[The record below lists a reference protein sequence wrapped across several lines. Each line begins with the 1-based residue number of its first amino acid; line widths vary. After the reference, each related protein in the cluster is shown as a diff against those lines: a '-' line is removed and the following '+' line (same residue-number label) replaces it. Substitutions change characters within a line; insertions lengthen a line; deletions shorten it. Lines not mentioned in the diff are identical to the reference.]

1 MAWRGP
7 AAWSSKEQRGGDRLP
22 YSRHVD
28 DMTLQLRDGSL
39 MRVLHLNGLSF
50 ETEDADHL
58 NHTQAVRETILR
70 STLDARFIVYH
81 HVIRRRV
88 SAELP
93 AHYADAFSG
102 HLHEK
107 WSNRLAKRTLFA
119 NELFLTI
126 MRRPPR
132 GKTGLLERLRKRF
145 NRDGRDAVD
154 PEELRD
160 LDSAVMGLSA
170 ALQQYGVR
178 DLACYQ
184 GEGGLCSE
192 PLEFLAALY
201 NGEMRP
207 VLKPDD
213 DVDLG
218 HHIPYKRLS
227 FGLDTIEY
235 RGAGGP
241 EFAAMICIKDY
252 PGEARVGILDDV
264 LRLPHEFVLTESYA
278 PVDRQVA
285 RERIDLSLRRL
296 KSTDEDV
303 AGERRE
309 MLAAKD
315 QLVGGQIGFGIHH
328 LSLSIRASDMA
339 GLDKAAAK
347 AVAALADFG
356 SIGVR
361 EDVNL
366 EPSFWAQFP
375 GNENYIARGAM
386 ISTPNAASF
395 VSMHGFPMGQLSGN
409 HWGDAI
415 TIFETTSSTPYFF
428 NFHEGDLGHFS
439 IIGPSGSG
447 KTVVMNFLTAQ
458 AQKLQPRTILF
469 DKDRGAEI
477 FLRALGGNY
486 VELRPGF
493 PTGFNPLR
501 LPDTQVNRAF
511 LRDWLSCLLAP
522 SQGPMLPADETVIA
536 AAVDANYEQS
546 LQLRT
551 LRHFG
556 ELLGG
561 TKRPE
566 EGDLQ
571 SRLRPWLDHSDRG
584 WVFDNDDDQLDLS
597 NRVIG
602 FDMTALLDQPAI
614 RTAVMMYLFHRV
626 DERLDGS
633 PAMIMIDEGWKVLDD
648 PVFAA
653 RLRDWLK
660 TLRKRNAI
668 VGFGTQSARDA
679 LDSKVASAIVEQT
692 ATQIF
697 MPNSR
702 ARADDYCT
710 GFGLSDHE
718 LALIRALPV
727 HSRCFL
733 IRKPNHSVVVRLD
746 LGQMPDML
754 TILSGRESTVRQLD
768 ILRQNHG
775 DSPDKWYAQLTN
787 TPWPS
792 DSPTDP
798 NMSLDLKEFAE

>member
-7 AAWSSKEQRGGDRLP
+7 AAWSKKEQRAGERLP

-28 DMTLQLRDGSL
+28 DRTLQLRDGSL
-39 MRVLHLNGLSF
+39 MRVLHLNGIAF
-50 ETEDADHL
+50 ETEDAEHL

-88 SAELP
+88 SAEMP
-93 AHYADAFSG
+93 AHYSGAFAS

-107 WSNRLAKRTLFA
+107 WSDRLAKRTLFA
-119 NELFLTI
+119 NELFLTVL
-126 MRRPPR
+126 RRPPR
-132 GKTGLLERLRKRF
+132 GKVGLLERIRRRM
-145 NRDGRDAVD
+145 NRYDYDAFFQ
-154 PEELRD
+154 EEMRD

-178 DLACYQ
+178 DLGCY
-184 GEGGLCSE
+184 EGDGGTCSE

-213 DVDLG
+213 AIDLG
-218 HHIPYKRLS
+218 HHIPYKRVS
-227 FGLDTIEY
+227 FGLDTVEA
-235 RGAGGP
+235 RGAGGA
-241 EFAAMICIKDY
+241 EFSAMISVKDY
-252 PGEARVGILDDV
+252 PSEARVGILDDV
-264 LRLPHEFVLTESYA
+264 LRLPHEFVLTESFA

-285 RERIDLSLRRL
+285 RERIDLSLRRM
-296 KSTDEDV
+296 KATDEDT

-315 QLVGGQIGFGIHH
+315 QLVGGQIGFGVHH
-328 LSLSIRASDMA
+328 LSLAIRESEMTL
-339 GLDKAAAK
+339 LDKAAAK

-375 GNENYIARGAM
+375 GNEHYIARGAM
-386 ISTPNAASF
+386 ISTANAASF
-395 VSMHGFPMGQLSGN
+395 ISMHGFPMGQLHDN

-415 TIFETTSSTPYFF
+415 TIFETTSATPYFF

-458 AQKLQPRTILF
+458 AQKLRPRTILF

-477 FLRALGGNY
+477 FVRALDGNY
-486 VELRPGF
+486 VELRPGI

-501 LPDTQVNRAF
+501 MPDNAVNRAF
-511 LRDWLSCLLAP
+511 LREWLACLLAP
-522 SQGPMLPADETVIA
+522 AQGAMLPADETLIA
-536 AAVDANYEQS
+536 AAVDANFEQTRE
-546 LQLRT
+546 LRT

-584 WVFDNDDDQLDLS
+584 WVFDNVEDGLDLS
-597 NRVIG
+597 NRIIG
-602 FDMTALLDQPAI
+602 FDMTALLDQPAL

-633 PAMIMIDEGWKVLDD
+633 PAMIMIDEGWKILDD

-679 LDSKVASAIVEQT
+679 LDSKVSSAIVEQT

-697 MPNSR
+697 LPNSR
-702 ARADDYCT
+702 ARSDDYCT
-710 GFGLSDHE
+710 GFGLSEHE
-718 LALIRALPV
+718 LALIKALPV

-746 LGQMPDML
+746 LGQMPDIL
-754 TILSGRESTVRQLD
+754 TILSGRESSVRALD
-768 ILRQNHG
+768 SLREKLGNG
-775 DSPDKWYAQLTN
+775 PENWYQQLTH
-787 TPWPS
+787 TPWPG
-792 DSPTDP
+792 DP
-798 NMSLDLKEFAE
+798 NAMLDLKAFAP

>member
-1 MAWRGP
+1 
-7 AAWSSKEQRGGDRLP
+7 
-22 YSRHVD
+22 
-28 DMTLQLRDGSL
+28 
-39 MRVLHLNGLSF
+39 
-50 ETEDADHL
+50 
-58 NHTQAVRETILR
+58 
-70 STLDARFIVYH
+70 
-81 HVIRRRV
+81 
-88 SAELP
+88 
-93 AHYADAFSG
+93 
-102 HLHEK
+102 
-107 WSNRLAKRTLFA
+107 
-119 NELFLTI
+119 
-126 MRRPPR
+126 
-132 GKTGLLERLRKRF
+132 
-145 NRDGRDAVD
+145 
-154 PEELRD
+154 
-160 LDSAVMGLSA
+160 
-170 ALQQYGVR
+170 
-178 DLACYQ
+178 
-184 GEGGLCSE
+184 
-192 PLEFLAALY
+192 
-201 NGEMRP
+201 
-207 VLKPDD
+207 LKPDD

-218 HHIPYKRLS
+218 NHIPYKRVS

-235 RGAGGP
+235 RGAGGS
-241 EFAAMICIKDY
+241 EFAAMISVKDY
-252 PGEARVGILDDV
+252 PGETRVGILDDV
-264 LRLPHEFVLTESYA
+264 LRLPHEFALTESFA

-285 RERIDLSLRRL
+285 KERIDLSLRRL
-296 KSTDEDV
+296 KATDEDV

-315 QLVGGQIGFGIHH
+315 QLIGGQIGFGMHH
-328 LSLSIRASDMA
+328 LSLSVRADDITS
-339 GLDKAAAK
+339 LDKAAAK

-366 EPSFWAQFP
+366 EPAFWAQFP
-375 GNENYIARGAM
+375 GNEMYIARGAM
-386 ISTPNAASF
+386 ISTINAASF
-395 VSMHGFPMGQLSGN
+395 ISMHGFPMGQPKGN

-415 TIFETTSSTPYFF
+415 TIFETTSATPYFF

-458 AQKLQPRTILF
+458 AQKLEPRTILF

-477 FLRALGGNY
+477 FLRSLGGNY
-486 VELRPGF
+486 VELRPGIS
-493 PTGFNPLR
+493 TGFNPLR
-501 LPDTQVNRAF
+501 LPDSPVNRAF
-511 LRDWLSCLLAP
+511 LRDWLACLLAP
-522 SQGPMLPADETVIA
+522 EQGGMSPADETLIA
-536 AAVDANYEQS
+536 SAVDASFEQGEH
-546 LQLRT
+546 LRT
-551 LRHFG
+551 LRHLG

-571 SRLRPWLDHSDRG
+571 SRLRPWLDRSDRG
-584 WVFDNDDDQLDLS
+584 WVFDNDQDGLDLS
-597 NRVIG
+597 NRIIG

-679 LDSKVASAIVEQT
+679 LDSKVSSAIVEQT

-702 ARADDYCT
+702 AKPEDYCG

-718 LALIRALPV
+718 LSLVRTLPV

-746 LGQMPDML
+746 LGQMPDIL
-754 TILSGRESTVRQLD
+754 TILSGRESSVRALD
-768 ILRQNHG
+768 SLRESYG
-775 DSPDKWYAQLTN
+775 DKPEKWYEHLTK
-787 TPWPS
+787 TPWPG
-792 DSPTDP
+792 DP
-798 NMSLDLKEFAE
+798 NILLDLSEFAQ

>member
-1 MAWRGP
+1 MMAWRGP
-7 AAWSSKEQRGGDRLP
+7 AAWGKYEQRAGERLP
-22 YSRHVD
+22 YRRHVD
-28 DMTLQLRDGSL
+28 DVTLQLRDGSL
-39 MRVLHLNGLSF
+39 MRVLHLNGLPF

-88 SAELP
+88 SAEMP
-93 AHYADAFSG
+93 SHFSG
-102 HLHEK
+102 AFAAHLQEK
-107 WSNRLAKRTLFA
+107 WTYRLAKRTLFA
-119 NELFLTI
+119 NELFLTVL
-126 MRRPPR
+126 RRPPR
-132 GKTGLLERLRKRF
+132 GKVGLLERLRRRF
-145 NRDGRDAVD
+145 NRTHHDAIFQ
-154 PEELRD
+154 EELRD
-160 LDSAVMGLSA
+160 LDSAVIGLSA

-178 DLACYQ
+178 DLGCYE
-184 GEGGLCSE
+184 GEGGTCSE

-201 NGEMRP
+201 NGEMRS

-213 DVDLG
+213 EVDLG
-218 HHIPYKRLS
+218 NHIPYKRVS

-235 RGAGGP
+235 RGAGGS
-241 EFAAMICIKDY
+241 EFAAMISVKDY
-252 PGEARVGILDDV
+252 PGETRVGILDDV
-264 LRLPHEFVLTESYA
+264 LRLPHEFALTESFA

-285 RERIDLSLRRL
+285 KERIDLSLRRL
-296 KSTDEDV
+296 KATDEDV

-315 QLVGGQIGFGIHH
+315 QLIGGQIGFGMHH
-328 LSLSIRASDMA
+328 LSLSVRADDIPS
-339 GLDKAAAK
+339 LDKAAAK

-375 GNENYIARGAM
+375 GNEMYIARGAM
-386 ISTPNAASF
+386 ISTSNAASF
-395 VSMHGFPMGQLSGN
+395 ISMHGFPMGQPKGN

-415 TIFETTSSTPYFF
+415 TIFETTSATPYFF

-439 IIGPSGSG
+439 LIGPSGSG

-458 AQKLQPRTILF
+458 AQKLEPRTILF

-477 FLRALGGNY
+477 FLRSLGGNY
-486 VELRPGF
+486 VELRPGVA
-493 PTGFNPLR
+493 TGFNPLL
-501 LPDTQVNRAF
+501 LPDSPLNRAF
-511 LRDWLSCLLAP
+511 LRDWLACLLAP
-522 SQGPMLPADETVIA
+522 ERGGLSPADETVIA
-536 AAVDANYEQS
+536 AAVDANFEQG
-546 LQLRT
+546 LHLRT
-551 LRHFG
+551 LRHLG
-556 ELLGG
+556 DLLGG

-584 WVFDNDDDQLDLS
+584 WVFDNSDDGLDLS
-597 NRVIG
+597 NRIIG

-679 LDSKVASAIVEQT
+679 LDSKVSSAIVEQT

-702 ARADDYCT
+702 AKAEDYCG

-718 LALIRALPV
+718 LSLIRTLPV

-746 LGQMPDML
+746 LGQMPDIL
-754 TILSGRESTVRQLD
+754 TILSGRESSVRALD
-768 ILRQNHG
+768 SLRLSYG
-775 DSPDKWYAQLTN
+775 DNPENWYEHLTK
-787 TPWPS
+787 TPWPG
-792 DSPTDP
+792 DP
-798 NMSLDLKEFAE
+798 NILLDLTEFAQ

>member
-1 MAWRGP
+1 MAWKGP
-7 AAWSSKEQRGGDRLP
+7 AAWGKDEQRAGDRLP

-28 DMTLQLRDGSL
+28 DKTLQLRDGSL
-39 MRVLHLNGLSF
+39 MRVLHLAGLAF
-50 ETEDADHL
+50 ETEDAQHL

-70 STLDARFIVYH
+70 SALDARFIVYH

-88 SAELP
+88 SAELE

-102 HLHEK
+102 HLHRQ
-107 WSNRLAKRTLFA
+107 WSNRLGGRTLFA

-126 MRRPPR
+126 LRRPPR
-132 GKTGLLERLRKRF
+132 GKVGLLERLQRRF
-145 NRDGRDAVD
+145 GRSEEDGVD
-154 PEELRD
+154 QEALRD
-160 LDSAVMGLSA
+160 LESAVLGLSA

-178 DLACYQ
+178 ELGCYPSAT
-184 GEGGLCSE
+184 GVCSE
-192 PLEFLAALY
+192 PMEFLASLY

-207 VLKPDD
+207 VLRPDEGT
-213 DVDLG
+213 DLG
-218 HHIPYKRLS
+218 YHIPYKRLS
-227 FGLDTIEY
+227 FGLDAVEG
-235 RGAGGP
+235 RGAGGS
-241 EFAAMICIKDY
+241 EFTAMLSIKDY
-252 PGEARVGILDDV
+252 PGETRVGILDDV
-264 LRLPHEFVLTESYA
+264 LRLPHEFVLTESFA
-278 PVDRQVA
+278 PSDRQIA

-296 KSTDEDV
+296 KAADEES
-303 AGERRE
+303 ASERRD

-315 QLVGGQIGFGIHH
+315 QLVGGQIGFGTHH
-328 LSLSIRASDMA
+328 LTVAIRAPDLPS
-339 GLDKAAAK
+339 LDQAAAK
-347 AVAALADFG
+347 AIAALADFG

-361 EDVNL
+361 EDINL

-375 GNENYIARGAM
+375 GNEVYIARGAM

-395 VSMHGFPMGQLSGN
+395 ISLHGFPLGQMSGN

-415 TIFETTSSTPYFF
+415 SIFETTSATPYFF

-447 KTVVMNFLTAQ
+447 KTVVMNFLTSQ
-458 AQKLQPRTILF
+458 AQKLEPRTIFF

-477 FLRALGGNY
+477 FLRALGGHY
-486 VELRPGF
+486 IELRPGIA
-493 PTGFNPLR
+493 TGFNPLR
-501 LPDTQVNRAF
+501 LPDNPINRAF
-511 LRDWLSCLLAP
+511 LRDWLGTLLAP
-522 SQGPMLPADETVIA
+522 SQGRMLPTDEALIA
-536 AAVDANYEQS
+536 AAVDANFEQNVK
-546 LQLRT
+546 LRT
-551 LRHFG
+551 LRHLG

-561 TKRPE
+561 SKRPE

-571 SRLRPWLDHSDRG
+571 SRLRPWLDHGDRG
-584 WVFDNDDDQLDLS
+584 WVFDNADDRLDLS
-597 NRVIG
+597 SRIVG
-602 FDMTALLDQPAI
+602 FDMTALLEQPAI

-702 ARADDYCT
+702 ARPEDYCG

-718 LALIRALPV
+718 LALVRALPV
-727 HSRCFL
+727 HSRAFL
-733 IRKPNHSVVVRLD
+733 VRKPNHSVVVRLD
-746 LGQMPDML
+746 LSQMPDIL
-754 TILSGRESTVRQLD
+754 TVLSGRESSVRTLD
-768 ILRQNHG
+768 GLRRDYG
-775 DSPDKWYAQLTN
+775 DNPQAWYGHLTGK
-787 TPWPS
+787 PWPGEA
-792 DSPTDP
+792 DAA
-798 NMSLDLKEFAE
+798 LDLKEYAE